1 MATTK
6 TTKIAEAISLLSD
19 VLSTEVAEANHFLE
33 DEEEMVSSDVY
44 EEAKETARTFVI
56 DQVDVL
62 ETVKHEI
69 EDEVGSSEW
78 PNTGWEIEDDDDE
91 EEDDD
96 DVGNGTVVVG
106 DDSEDSNE
114 EEAETP
120 AEPTDEEKVNA
131 LTTANE
137 ELADQIAELEA
148 EKEGLTQTLKSAL
161 DSVDELIDASE
172 AQQTYMETC

>member
-78 PNTGWEIEDDDDE
+78 PNTGWEIEDDD
-91 EEDDD
+91 EDDD
-96 DVGNGTVVVG
+96 DVGNGTVVVD

-114 EEAETP
+114 EQAETP

-148 EKEGLTQTLKSAL
+148 EKEGLTQVLRSAL
-161 DSVDELIDASE
+161 ESVDELIDAAE
-172 AQQTYMETC
+172 AHQTQMEIC

>member
-1 MATTK
+1 MATTQ

-19 VLSTEVAEANHFLE
+19 VLSTEVAVSNHFLE
-33 DEEEMVSSDVY
+33 DDEEETVSTDDYNQVMDSAV
-44 EEAKETARTFVI
+44 EFATA
-56 DQVDVL
+56 QLQVL
-62 ETVKHEI
+62 ETLKHEI
-69 EDEVGSSEW
+69 EDEVGSDDW
-78 PNTGWEIEDDDDE
+78 TVDGWDVDDDDE
-91 EEDDD
+91 D
-96 DVGNGTVVVG
+96 DVGNGTVVVEG
-106 DDSEDSNE
+106 DSEESAE
-114 EEAETP
+114 EETP
-120 AEPTDEEKVNA
+120 EPTDEEKITA

>member
-1 MATTK
+1 MATTQ

-19 VLSTEVAEANHFLE
+19 VLSTEVAVSNHFLE
-33 DEEEMVSSDVY
+33 DDEEETVSTDDYNQVMDSAV
-44 EEAKETARTFVI
+44 EFATA
-56 DQVDVL
+56 QLQVL
-62 ETVKHEI
+62 ETLKHEI
-69 EDEVGSSEW
+69 EDEVGSDDW
-78 PNTGWEIEDDDDE
+78 TVDGWDVDDDDDDDE
-91 EEDDD
+91 D
-96 DVGNGTVVVG
+96 DVGNGTVVVEG
-106 DDSEDSNE
+106 DSEESAE
-114 EEAETP
+114 EETP
-120 AEPTDEEKVNA
+120 EPTDEEKITA

>member
-1 MATTK
+1 MATTQ

-19 VLSTEVAEANHFLE
+19 VLSTEVAVSNHFLE
-33 DEEEMVSSDVY
+33 DDEEETVSTDDYNQVMDSAV
-44 EEAKETARTFVI
+44 EFATA
-56 DQVDVL
+56 QLQVL
-62 ETVKHEI
+62 ETLKHEI
-69 EDEVGSSEW
+69 EDEVGSDDW
-78 PNTGWEIEDDDDE
+78 TVDGWDVDDDDDE
-91 EEDDD
+91 D
-96 DVGNGTVVVG
+96 DVGNGTVVVEG
-106 DDSEDSNE
+106 DSEESAE
-114 EEAETP
+114 EETP
-120 AEPTDEEKVNA
+120 EPTDEEKITA

>member
-1 MATTK
+1 MATTQ

-19 VLSTEVAEANHFLE
+19 VLSTEVAVSNHFLE
-33 DEEEMVSSDVY
+33 DDEEETVSTDDYNQVMDSAV
-44 EEAKETARTFVI
+44 EFATA
-56 DQVDVL
+56 QLQVL
-62 ETVKHEI
+62 ETLKHEI
-69 EDEVGSSEW
+69 EDEVGSDDW
-78 PNTGWEIEDDDDE
+78 TVDGWDVDDDDDE
-91 EEDDD
+91 D
-96 DVGNGTVVVG
+96 DVGNGTVVVEG
-106 DDSEDSNE
+106 DSEESNE
-114 EEAETP
+114 EEKP
-120 AEPTDEEKVNA
+120 EPTDEEKITA

>member
-19 VLSTEVAEANHFLE
+19 VLTTEVAESNHFLE

-44 EEAKETARTFVI
+44 EEAKETARAFVI

-69 EDEVGSSEW
+69 EDEVGTSEW
-78 PNTGWEIEDDDDE
+78 PHTGWEIEDDDE
-91 EEDDD
+91 D
-96 DVGNGTVVVG
+96 DVGNGTVVVD
-106 DDSEDSNE
+106 DDSEDSSE
-114 EEAETP
+114 EQAETP
-120 AEPTDEEKVNA
+120 AEPTDEEKVNT

-137 ELADQIAELEA
+137 ELTDQIAELEA
-148 EKEGLTQTLKSAL
+148 EK
-161 DSVDELIDASE
+161 
-172 AQQTYMETC
+172 

>member
-1 MATTK
+1 MATTQ

-19 VLSTEVAEANHFLE
+19 VLSTEVAEASHFLE
-33 DEEEMVSSDVY
+33 DEEETVSTDDYNQVMDSAV
-44 EEAKETARTFVI
+44 EFATA
-56 DQVDVL
+56 QLQVL
-62 ETVKHEI
+62 ETLKHEI
-69 EDEVGSSEW
+69 EDEVGSDDW
-78 PNTGWEIEDDDDE
+78 TVDGWDVDDDDDE
-91 EEDDD
+91 D
-96 DVGNGTVVVG
+96 DVGNGTVVVEG
-106 DDSEDSNE
+106 DSEESTE
-114 EEAETP
+114 EETP
-120 AEPTDEEKVNA
+120 EPTDEEKITA